1 MRSEAGWMEF
11 RGPIETRSA
20 TTLDEVVPILEW
32 AEAQAQSRFVV
43 GFVSYDAAPA
53 FDDFQV
59 VPGNSAP
66 LARFA
71 TYERQEPFEFL
82 THGSLA
88 DFGSGLKVAIPKYAY
103 FRDIKRIKAMLRQGR
118 TYQVNHTFRLE
129 GELQGDP
136 GDMFCALCEDH
147 VPEHGALLV
156 YDDLTILSLSPELF
170 FRRNGHLVTTQ
181 PMKGTRPISLA
192 PDELAS
198 SEKDHAEN
206 LMIVDMIRNDLGRVA
221 QVGSVQAPILFEVA
235 AHGSVWQMTSTITA
249 HVTHSTASLFR
260 ALFPCASVVGA
271 PKIETTRAIAELEHT
286 PRGVYCGAIGWMGPE
301 KKAYFNVAIRT
312 LVLQDGR
319 AEYGVGGGIVWDSDP
334 LEEWEECHSK
344 MRALDPLAPCQVLET
359 AIWNGDQVS
368 FAEARLGR
376 MRATA
381 AHCGFVAPK
390 WEPKDFG
397 QPPLLVRLKCGVEGQ
412 LGTEVARV
420 SAFPDQLTYRPCPW
434 PVDSCAP
441 KLGYKST
448 RRALFDRARRC
459 CPDVDETL
467 LWNERGE
474 VTEFT
479 TGNVVAKLDGVRVTP
494 PESAGLLPGLAR
506 ANAIAK
512 GLVHVQA
519 ITRHELARAEEVW
532 HVNSVRGWTR
542 AFLVS

>member
-1 MRSEAGWMEF
+1 MEF
-11 RGPIETRSA
+11 REPIETRSA

-53 FDDFQV
+53 FDGFQV
-59 VPGNSAP
+59 VQGNSAP
-66 LARFA
+66 LVRFA
-71 TYERQEPFEFL
+71 TYERQEPYEFL
-82 THGSLA
+82 TQGSLA
-88 DFGSGLKVAIPKYAY
+88 DFGSGLKVTIPKYAY
-103 FRDIKRIKAMLRQGR
+103 FRDIKRIKAMLREGR

-136 GDMFCALCEDH
+136 GDMFCALCEEH

-170 FRRNGHLVTTQ
+170 FRRNDHLVTTQ
-181 PMKGTRPISLA
+181 PMKGTRPISLP
-192 PDELAS
+192 PDVLAS
-198 SEKDHAEN
+198 SEKDRAEN

-221 QVGSVQAPILFEVA
+221 QIGSVQVPKLFEVA

-249 HVTHSTASLFR
+249 QVTHSTTSLFR

-271 PKIETTRAIAELEHT
+271 PKIETTQAIAELEQS

-301 KKAYFNVAIRT
+301 NRASFNVAIRT
-312 LVLQDGR
+312 LVIQNGR

-344 MRALDPLAPCQVLET
+344 MRALDPLGPCQVMET
-359 AIWNGDQVS
+359 AIWNGDRVS
-368 FAEARLGR
+368 FTDARLAR

-381 AHCGFVAPK
+381 AHCGFVAPN

-397 QPPLLVRLKCGVEGQ
+397 QPPLLVRLKCGVDGQ
-412 LGTEVARV
+412 VGTEVTHV
-420 SAFPDQLTYRPCPW
+420 SAFPGQVTYRLCPW

-441 KLGYKST
+441 KLAHKST
-448 RRALFDRARRC
+448 RRALFTRARRC

-467 LWNERGE
+467 LWNEKGE

-512 GLVHVQA
+512 GLVRVQA
-519 ITRHELARAEEVW
+519 ITLHELARAEEVW
-532 HVNSVRGWTR
+532 HLNSVRGWTR
-542 AFLVS
+542 AFLES